1 MFSTDSRK
9 PMRTVE
15 KAVWFL
21 LGSGAVGLMQAIGG
35 WWLDSG
41 AGVLRTVLV
50 LFAFGGLAAIPPMG
64 NRWVRASSLWA
75 GAIACTTA
83 LLFWTGPGTIWPI
96 ALAIGAGIS
105 GGAVFGGALLGSIAA
120 RLRR

>member
-1 MFSTDSRK
+1 VSSIDCRK
-9 PMRTVE
+9 PLGTIE

-21 LGSGAVGLMQAIGG
+21 LGVVAIGSVHAASG
-35 WWLDSG
+35 WWLNSG

-50 LFAFGGLAAIPPMG
+50 LLAFGAFAAFQQAG

-75 GAIACTTA
+75 GATCCTTA

-96 ALAIGAGIS
+96 VLAIGTGITAA
-105 GGAVFGGALLGSIAA
+105 AVFGGALLGATAA
-120 RLRR
+120 RLRS